1 MNETL
6 TQPRIMPAEWESHQ
20 VVLMSWPNEDTDWV
34 EILPEVTACYSEI
47 ISRILE
53 YEKVILIA
61 PEGCNPLPSHPN
73 LSVIHLPYN
82 DTWTRDYGPIT
93 VKLADGSLRYL
104 DFAFNGWGLKFAADR
119 DNLVASRLIK
129 MMELERENHL
139 GFVLEGGSIE
149 SDGKGMI
156 LTTST
161 CLESP
166 NRNGDLSRNE
176 IEEYLKNAL
185 GAKSIYWLEC
195 SPLEGDDTDA
205 HIDTIAR
212 LAPDN
217 TIIYVGCDDPDNVNY
232 HNLLDIER
240 QLREYC
246 TPEGRPF
253 NLVRL
258 PSPDDIDGNPATY
271 ANFLVSPR
279 AVFVPTYG
287 QPDNDTKAIQA
298 IRSVYHD
305 RDIIGIDCR
314 ALIKQHGSLHCAT
327 MQLPIL

>member
-1 MNETL
+1 
-6 TQPRIMPAEWESHQ
+6 MPAEWESHQ
-20 VVLMSWPNEDTDWV
+20 AVVMSWPNEETDWA
-34 EILPEVTACYSEI
+34 EILPEVTACYSDI
-47 ISRILE
+47 VSCILKHE
-53 YEKVILIA
+53 RVILIT
-61 PEGCNPLPSHPN
+61 PEGCEPLPPHPN
-73 LSVIHLPYN
+73 LTIIHLPYN

-93 VKLADGSLRYL
+93 VRLSDGSLRYL

-119 DNLVASRLIK
+119 DNLVASRLCSLL
-129 MMELERENHL
+129 ELQRENHL

-149 SDGKGMI
+149 SDGKGLI

-166 NRNGDLSRNE
+166 NRNGDLSRPE
-176 IEEYLKNAL
+176 IENHLKDAL
-185 GAKSIYWLEC
+185 GASHIYWLEC
-195 SPLEGDDTDA
+195 RPLQGDDTDA

-217 TIIYVGCDDPDNVNY
+217 TIIYVGCDDPENVNY
-232 HNLLDIER
+232 HNLDDIEK
-240 QLREYC
+240 QLQAFRL
-246 TPEGRPF
+246 PDGSKF

-271 ANFLVSPR
+271 ANFLVTPT

-287 QPDNDTKAIQA
+287 QPENDAKAIDA
-298 IRSVYHD
+298 IKSVYST
-305 RDIIGIDCR
+305 REVTGIDCR

-327 MQLPIL
+327 MQLPLL